1 CGFSLRVIRR
11 RAWTKKGKRK
21 KVNGQRKR
29 GRVNVMGALRYNDKK
44 RVCFMSKK
52 GNSETFHEQLKK
64 LHEEIRQEWINLG
77 NLPED
82 FPEKKTKII
91 IILDNA
97 SDHKKKDV
105 IEQVEKELPN
115 IRLEFLPAYSPDY
128 HLIEFCGILSRAYRR
143 YSRAGFWLLTLR

>member
-1 CGFSLRVIRR
+1 MVLGRGFQGGDAGSPQGSPHECGFSLRVIRR

-64 LHEEIRQEWINLG
+64 LHEEIR
-77 NLPED
+77 
-82 FPEKKTKII
+82 
-91 IILDNA
+91 
-97 SDHKKKDV
+97 
-105 IEQVEKELPN
+105 
-115 IRLEFLPAYSPDY
+115 LES
-128 HLIEFCGILSRAYRR
+128 CYRN
-143 YSRAGFWLLTLR
+143 